1 MMRMMK
7 RRIFLLLLVVLCTSV
22 TYSQQQESARLWIN
36 GSKGR
41 LAAILQMPERIT
53 GGKKTPIVILMHG
66 YGGNK
71 EAQMLSI
78 LADSLQAKGIGSIR
92 FDFNSHGESEGATE
106 EMTVPNEIEDARCVY
121 NYLKTMPDI
130 GKIALAG
137 HSQGGVV
144 ASMLAGELGSKA
156 VAAVTLFAPA
166 AVLREDAIRGNT
178 FGVPYNP
185 LDPPPFVT
193 IGNRNLGRNYILTAF
208 SLPIYETAAR
218 YKGHVCLIHG
228 TGDRIAPYSYSE
240 RYHSVWKKSEL
251 HLLRGADHGFY
262 PVMPEVIRISTA
274 FFCKTLL

>member
-106 EMTVPNEIEDARCVY
+106 EMTVPNE
-121 NYLKTMPDI
+121 
-130 GKIALAG
+130 
-137 HSQGGVV
+137 S
-144 ASMLAGELGSKA
+144 
-156 VAAVTLFAPA
+156 
-166 AVLREDAIRGNT
+166 
-178 FGVPYNP
+178 
-185 LDPPPFVT
+185 
-193 IGNRNLGRNYILTAF
+193 
-208 SLPIYETAAR
+208 
-218 YKGHVCLIHG
+218 
-228 TGDRIAPYSYSE
+228 
-240 RYHSVWKKSEL
+240 
-251 HLLRGADHGFY
+251 
-262 PVMPEVIRISTA
+262 
-274 FFCKTLL
+274 